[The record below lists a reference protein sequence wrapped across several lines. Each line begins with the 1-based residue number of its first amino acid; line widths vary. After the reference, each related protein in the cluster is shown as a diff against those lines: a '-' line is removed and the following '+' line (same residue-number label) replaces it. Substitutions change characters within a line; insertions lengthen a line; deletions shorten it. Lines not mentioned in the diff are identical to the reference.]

1 LKVRKHVFGKDPVM
15 ARTAIPEEKKLNSF
29 GVTIKKYRSAAG
41 YSQQE
46 LADVMNITRHAV
58 YCWENNS
65 ARPDIET
72 IRELTSLLD
81 IPLYEL
87 FGLSSESTQGD
98 ENKVLS
104 YFRQLND
111 TGRKITI
118 SFLKN
123 LVRYE
128 GLPQETKIIKANFG
142 KVSYEST
149 AVAAGPGCEY
159 SDAPREYRF
168 VRKNDINRH
177 ADTIIRVSGHS
188 MEPQYQDGD
197 LVYVKSSDTADD
209 GDIVICSSADGAVIK
224 QKQGNR
230 LYSLNKDL
238 PYGEKSEDDN
248 VRIQGIVLGIVNPDD
263 FASTE
268 EANVLEELFH
278 DEDDEH
284 EDDPDKS

>member
-1 LKVRKHVFGKDPVM
+1 M

-29 GVTIKKYRSAAG
+29 GATIKKYRSAAG

-46 LADVMNITRHAV
+46 LADAMNITRHAI

-72 IRELTSLLD
+72 IRELTKLLD

-87 FGLSSESTQGD
+87 FGLSSESAQGD
-98 ENKVLS
+98 ENKVLG

-111 TGRKITI
+111 TGRKITL

-128 GLPQETKIIKANFG
+128 GRPQETKIIKADFG
-142 KVSYEST
+142 RMSYEST
-149 AVAAGPGCEY
+149 AAAAGPGCEY
-159 SDAPREYRF
+159 SDVPREYRF
-168 VRKNDINRH
+168 VRKNNLNRH

-209 GDIVICSSADGAVIK
+209 GDIVICTSADGAVIK
-224 QKQGNR
+224 QKHGNR

-248 VRIQGIVLGIVNPDD
+248 VRIQGLVLGIADPDD
-263 FASTE
+263 FARAE
-268 EANVLEELFH
+268 EANILEELFH
-278 DEDDEH
+278 DDGDRHDDESD
-284 EDDPDKS
+284 ES